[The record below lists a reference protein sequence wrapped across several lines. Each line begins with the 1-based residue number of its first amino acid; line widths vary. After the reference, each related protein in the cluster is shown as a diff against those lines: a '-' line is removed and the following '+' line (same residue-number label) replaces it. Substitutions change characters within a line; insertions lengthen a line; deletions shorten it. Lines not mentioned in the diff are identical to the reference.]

1 MLKYVINN
9 THIKRKLTDL
19 EISKIAY
26 ENEDRDGISA
36 ESPCHKL
43 RGSDYVYFNREDG
56 DAVFSDKS
64 LVTNST
70 DSNFVCNVFP
80 DRLLGIAAMNTSS
93 YDIYDIDDNWQ
104 GITDENVLVFFLT
117 NAHTHIK
124 NETPI
129 RDKFAVYSPD
139 NYLDSHYCDDEYV
152 ITGDGFLHQIS
163 GGKITSEIK
172 NPTYSH
178 SFYVVVDENV
188 ATALTEYSS
197 RQKEYYSGDKYYLDN
212 VLIFL
217 DESGYDDETRIMW
230 KVEDTNNPVYK
241 YIKNNYLALPIYEVD
256 ERFYS
261 GTTPDLTSGT
271 TLQRMDGDIHLSL
284 PLGELFATNLQQ
296 EDTFSNAYVNERIE
310 ASVNDIVDYE
320 KRRFEAVIPSGDT
333 FVDATGITINLHMR
347 SRPYEM
353 DGDERDYGEW
363 DIADWLNMNFRAET
377 GYTLTSPEPDL
388 LGHIGFTDD
397 DVYYQKNC
405 LKKSFIRLM
414 FYDTKD
420 RRTQKLLFYSTMF
433 FDTNKFF
440 SKYIKRVISNNDK
453 TPYVLDNE
461 MDNDTLRMSA
471 SFECGNM
478 YNDDKSSEGFYLYFF
493 PNVVKGTEPTTLYMK
508 VEFNHAKYGKTIPL
522 TMPSTVPNGT
532 YWRKDEGKVDMA
544 QYLSDTYTEIKVK
557 YDRDKNRYVWYFPKN
572 DATMI
577 KTRKITLDCYE
588 AILNDSSFV

>member
-9 THIKRKLTDL
+9 THIKRQLTDL
-19 EISKIAY
+19 KISEIAY
-26 ENEDRDGISA
+26 ENKGKDGISV

-43 RGSDYVYFNREDG
+43 RGGDYVYFNREDG
-56 DAVFSDKS
+56 DAVFSDKT
-64 LVTNST
+64 LVTNSD

-93 YDIYDIDDNWQ
+93 YDIDGNGQ
-104 GITDENVLVFFLT
+104 GVTDGDVLVFFLT

-129 RDKFAVYSPD
+129 RDKLAVYSPD
-139 NYLDSHYCDDEYV
+139 NYLDRHYCDGEYV
-152 ITGDGFLHQIS
+152 ITGDGFLHQIN
-163 GGKITSEIK
+163 GGEITSEIK

-178 SFYVVVDENV
+178 SFYVVIDENV
-188 ATALTEYSS
+188 ATALTTSS
-197 RQKEYYSGDKYYLDN
+197 QEYYSGDKYYLNN

-230 KVEDTNNPVYK
+230 KVEDTDNPVYK

-261 GTTPDLTSGT
+261 GDTPDLTEGT
-271 TLQRMDGDIHLSL
+271 RLQRMDGDIHLSL

-333 FVDATGITINLHMR
+333 FVDAKGITINLHMR

-363 DIADWLNMNFRAET
+363 DIADWLNMNFRSET
-377 GYTLTSPEPDL
+377 GYTLESPEPDL

-461 MDNDTLRMSA
+461 TGNDTLRMSA

-522 TMPSTVPNGT
+522 TMPSLTMPSSVPEGT
-532 YWRKDEGKVDMA
+532 YWKVSEGKVDMA

-557 YDRDKNRYVWYFPKN
+557 YDRDRNRYVWYFSKN
-572 DATMI
+572 ATMI
-577 KTRKITLDCYE
+577 ETRKITLDCYE